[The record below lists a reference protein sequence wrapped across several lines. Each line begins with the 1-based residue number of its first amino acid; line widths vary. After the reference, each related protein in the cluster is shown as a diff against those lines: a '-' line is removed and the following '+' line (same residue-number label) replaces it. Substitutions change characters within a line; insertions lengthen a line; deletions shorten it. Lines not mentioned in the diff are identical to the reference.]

1 MAKSVVPG
9 PLERR
14 ILLEKQLDPAHALRI
29 AEAYLAEERTVEALA
44 FLQRADRG
52 ERLAAILAEAV
63 AAGDAFLVREAC
75 SALGRSPTTT
85 EWQAVAEAASTA
97 GKLRYAEQAHRQHG
111 RGEG

>member
-1 MAKSVVPG
+1 VAKSVVPN

-29 AEAYLAEERTVEALA
+29 AEAYLAEERVVEALA
-44 FLQRADRG
+44 FLRRADAR
-52 ERLAAILAEAV
+52 ERLAALLAEAV

-75 SALGRSPTTT
+75 SALGRSPAGV
-85 EWQAVAEAASTA
+85 EWQAVAEAASA
-97 GKLRYAEQAHRQHG
+97 EGKLRYAEQARRQQG